1 MWLIE
6 RAKAIVL
13 RPQSE
18 WKVIEQEPET
28 LRDLLVSYVAILA
41 TIPEVA
47 RFLGQSFIGGYTPLV
62 PSLIRAIVVYLVTFA
77 MVYIIAG
84 VIDLLAPRF
93 GGEKNFA
100 NAVKLSVYSHTPL
113 WLAGIFLLIPGLNF
127 LLILGVYGVYLLWT
141 GLPLLMRVP
150 TEKALPYAVVV
161 TACALIPAV
170 ILAIV

>member
-1 MWLIE
+1 MWLVE

-13 RPQSE
+13 RPRAE

-28 LRDLLVSYVAILA
+28 LRDLLVRYVAILA
-41 TIPEVA
+41 AIPEVS
-47 RFLGQSFIGGYTPLV
+47 RFVGQSFIGGYTPLV
-62 PSLIRAIVVYLVTFA
+62 PSLIRAVVVYVVTFA

-150 TEKALPYAVVV
+150 SEKALPYAVVV

-170 ILAIV
+170 ILAII